1 VYDATTGATW
11 TLRPGEMQVTAS
23 IVKVDIMAAALAA
36 DQQAGG
42 IPPAQAALMPPMI
55 EVSDNNAATAMWFAV
70 GGAAGLGA
78 FDGAAGLTATSLYG
92 GPVSTTN
99 IGWAYSLTSAAD
111 MVKVVRLFAYPNG
124 ILSDAS
130 RAYGLSLLH
139 AVEPSQVWGVP
150 AGAPPG
156 SAAIKTGFITP
167 GPGDAQVNSIGYVAG
182 RGRDYVFAILTDGN
196 PNEAYG
202 EDTINGLASLVYD
215 ALGPS

>member
-1 VYDATTGATW
+1 
-11 TLRPGEMQVTAS
+11 
-23 IVKVDIMAAALAA
+23 
-36 DQQAGG
+36 
-42 IPPAQAALMPPMI
+42 MI

-99 IGWAYSLTSAAD
+99 IGWAYSTTSAAD

-150 AGAPPG
+150 DGAPPG

-182 RGRDYVFAILTDGN
+182 GGRDYVFAILTDGN

-202 EDTINGLASLVYD
+202 VDTINGLASLVYD
-215 ALGPS
+215 ALGPG